1 MKEVLCF
8 LDDLL
13 KPNDK
18 IVVAVSG
25 GPDSMA
31 LLDLVLELKDKKN
44 LNIICAHVNHN
55 VRKESDSEANMVL
68 QFCKQHGIVFEYMK
82 IDNYEM
88 GNFHSVA
95 RQKRYA
101 FFDLLVKRYKA
112 NYLFTA
118 HHLDDLMETILMRLV
133 RGSTLKGYA
142 GFKKID
148 DMNHYKIVRPLIE
161 VDRETITN
169 YLTIKNITFCEDNSN
184 DKDCYTRN
192 RFRHHVIPLLK
203 KEDKNVNQKFK
214 SFSELLFKYD
224 TYVKKEVCK
233 AYAKVYSDKLDISLF
248 KQLDDLIQ
256 ELVLQKVLEE
266 VYQDNLYLINKRHL
280 SSVLKLINSS
290 KVNGY
295 VDLPKGIKAYKN
307 YGFLTF
313 AIKSDECN
321 YYLEIENNT
330 MLPNGHKI
338 VRYNRLDDKSNY
350 VLRINSD
357 DVSLPL
363 YVRNKKRGDK
373 IATKNMGGHKKIS
386 DLFTDCKIIPSM
398 RSGWPIVVDSK
409 GVILWVPGLK
419 KSKYDKQITEK
430 YDIILKYE

>member
-142 GFKKID
+142 GFKK
-148 DMNHYKIVRPLIE
+148 V
-161 VDRETITN
+161 
-169 YLTIKNITFCEDNSN
+169 FCHI
-184 DKDCYTRN
+184 Y
-192 RFRHHVIPLLK
+192 
-203 KEDKNVNQKFK
+203 
-214 SFSELLFKYD
+214 
-224 TYVKKEVCK
+224 
-233 AYAKVYSDKLDISLF
+233 
-248 KQLDDLIQ
+248 
-256 ELVLQKVLEE
+256 
-266 VYQDNLYLINKRHL
+266 
-280 SSVLKLINSS
+280 
-290 KVNGY
+290 
-295 VDLPKGIKAYKN
+295 
-307 YGFLTF
+307 
-313 AIKSDECN
+313 
-321 YYLEIENNT
+321 
-330 MLPNGHKI
+330 
-338 VRYNRLDDKSNY
+338 
-350 VLRINSD
+350 
-357 DVSLPL
+357 
-363 YVRNKKRGDK
+363 
-373 IATKNMGGHKKIS
+373 
-386 DLFTDCKIIPSM
+386 
-398 RSGWPIVVDSK
+398 
-409 GVILWVPGLK
+409 
-419 KSKYDKQITEK
+419 
-430 YDIILKYE
+430 